1 MTPAQCLD
9 RPVAAKN
16 CPLCGAVFTCG
27 PQSSNQHCW
36 CEELPK
42 VGVVGDA
49 GQDCLCPNCLAA
61 AMSANNTTPISVPEV
76 SDGAAT
82 QPELNEGEDFYWEG
96 TAMVF
101 TSQYLLR
108 RGYCCESGCR
118 HCPYTNPPKMGEIA
132 KAA

>member
-1 MTPAQCLD
+1 
-9 RPVAAKN
+9 
-16 CPLCGAVFTCG
+16 
-27 PQSSNQHCW
+27 
-36 CEELPK
+36 
-42 VGVVGDA
+42 
-49 GQDCLCPNCLAA
+49 
-61 AMSANNTTPISVPEV
+61 MSAKTTPISVPEV

-118 HCPYTNPPKMGEIA
+118 HCPYTNPPQKGEIA